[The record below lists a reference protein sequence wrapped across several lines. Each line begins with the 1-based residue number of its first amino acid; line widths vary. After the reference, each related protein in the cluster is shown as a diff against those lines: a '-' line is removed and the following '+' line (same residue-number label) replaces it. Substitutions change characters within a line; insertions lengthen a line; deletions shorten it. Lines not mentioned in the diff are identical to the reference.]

1 MNRFSS
7 KLRLP
12 TPRQPS
18 TVCRRLTLVRFRKRR
33 TRMDRDLPE
42 IMIRNYRRC
51 IQKVN
56 TKSSDPTGT
65 EINSLTR
72 NDEEGRNN
80 RDEIRLRK
88 QAANFGYQLM
98 PLPEL
103 NA

>member
-1 MNRFSS
+1 
-7 KLRLP
+7 
-12 TPRQPS
+12 
-18 TVCRRLTLVRFRKRR
+18 
-33 TRMDRDLPE
+33 MDRDLPE
-42 IMIRNYRRC
+42 IMIRKYRRC

-103 NA
+103 NP